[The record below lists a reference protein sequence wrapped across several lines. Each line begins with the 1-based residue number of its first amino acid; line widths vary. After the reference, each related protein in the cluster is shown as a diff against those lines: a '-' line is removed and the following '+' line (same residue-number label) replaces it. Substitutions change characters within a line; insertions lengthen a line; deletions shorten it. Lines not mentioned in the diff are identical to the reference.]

1 MGTLAVALL
10 KGEIICEILPNP
22 KNPENLIGR
31 SADCFGVQN
40 RAPSD
45 LLDFGESWDSWFQ
58 KLFAQNRDS

>member
-10 KGEIICEILPNP
+10 KGEIVC
-22 KNPENLIGR
+22 ENLQNAKNLESLIGG
-31 SADCFGVQN
+31 SEDCFGVQN

-58 KLFAQNRDS
+58 KLFAQNTDS